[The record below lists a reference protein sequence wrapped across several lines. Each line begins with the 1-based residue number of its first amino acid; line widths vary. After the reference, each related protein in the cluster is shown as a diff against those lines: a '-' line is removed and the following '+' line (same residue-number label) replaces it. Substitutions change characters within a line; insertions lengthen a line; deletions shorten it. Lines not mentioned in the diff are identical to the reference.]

1 MYNEIIKKRE
11 NDLEKAIEHLKTEMG
26 KIRTGRA
33 NPSMV
38 EDLLVDYYGT
48 KTPMKQVASINTPEP
63 RMIVIQPWDKGALT
77 AIETA
82 IRESDLNLNPN
93 NDGILVR
100 VNIPMLTEDRRK
112 DMVKVLNQKT
122 EDGRIVVR
130 SIREEIWKEIQD
142 SQRDGKI
149 SEDDKFKGKDKL
161 QEIVD
166 EYNKKIEDIRTKKEA
181 EIMTV

>member
-11 NDLEKAIEHLKTEMG
+11 SDLEKAIEHLKTEMG

-93 NDGILVR
+93 NDGVLVR

-112 DMVKVLNQKT
+112 DMVKILNQKT

>member
-11 NDLEKAIEHLKTEMG
+11 SDLEKAIEHLKIETA

-93 NDGILVR
+93 NDGVLVR

-112 DMVKVLNQKT
+112 DMVKILNQKT

-142 SQRDGKI
+142 FQRDGKI